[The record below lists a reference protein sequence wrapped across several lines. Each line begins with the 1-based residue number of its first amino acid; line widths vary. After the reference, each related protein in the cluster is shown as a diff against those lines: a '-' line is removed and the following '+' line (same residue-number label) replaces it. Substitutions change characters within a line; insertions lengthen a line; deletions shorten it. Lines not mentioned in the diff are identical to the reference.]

1 MTTIR
6 STMTR
11 TLTAALLLGTIAAP
25 ALAQDRGGYGGGYQG
40 GYQGGPDR
48 DGPDGGP
55 NGGPGRWDRGGGG
68 PDDRRHYDLAGRG
81 VPLLYPELRDT
92 PRGRAFVMRNF
103 DVDRNGFISP
113 REAQAAD
120 RAFDQITHGDRAHF
134 VWEDRGVAPPPPPGP
149 PVAEG
154 GWDRQGMRAYHFH
167 QNRYGA
173 MFSMGDVLFQTGSA
187 ALRPGAADRL
197 QTLAGYLH
205 AHPGQTVRIDGFTD
219 SVGSASSNVALSH
232 ARADSV
238 AHALSEMGVNPQR
251 LSLYG
256 HGESDP
262 VASNAD
268 AAGRQL
274 NRRVEV
280 TLVGQRADSFN

>member
-1 MTTIR
+1 
-6 STMTR
+6 MTR
-11 TLTAALLLGTIAAP
+11 KIIATTLTAALALGTIAAP
-25 ALAQDRGGYGGGYQG
+25 ALAQDHGGYGGGYPG
-40 GYQGGPDR
+40 GYQGDPDR
-48 DGPDGGP
+48 GDPDGGP
-55 NGGPGRWDRGGGG
+55 GHWDRGGGG

-81 VPLLYPELRDT
+81 VPLLYPELRDS

-103 DVDRNGFISP
+103 DLDRNGFISP

-120 RAFDQITHGDRAHF
+120 RAFDEMTHGDRAHF
-134 VWEDRGVAPPPPPGP
+134 AWDRGDDRGFAPPPPPP
-149 PVAEG
+149 PIAAG
-154 GWDRQGMRAYHFH
+154 GWDRDGMRAYHFH

-238 AHALSEMGVNPQR
+238 AHALAEMGVNPAR

>member
-1 MTTIR
+1 MTHKIIA
-6 STMTR
+6 R
-11 TLTAALLLGTIAAP
+11 TLTAALALGTIAAP
-25 ALAQDRGGYGGGYQG
+25 ALAQDHGGYGGGYQD
-40 GYQGGPDR
+40 GPGR
-48 DGPDGGP
+48 GGPDGGP
-55 NGGPGRWDRGGGG
+55 DGGPGHWDRGGGG

-81 VPLLYPELRDT
+81 VPLLYPELRDS

-103 DVDRNGFISP
+103 DLDRDGLIDP
-113 REAQAAD
+113 REARAAD
-120 RAFDQITHGDRAHF
+120 RAFDEMTHGDRAHF
-134 VWEDRGVAPPPPPGP
+134 AWGDHGDRGFSPPPPPGP

-238 AHALSEMGVNPQR
+238 AHALAEMGVNPAR

>member
-1 MTTIR
+1 MSNNRATK
-6 STMTR
+6 
-11 TLTAALLLGTIAAP
+11 TLAAVLLLGTIAAP
-25 ALAQDRGGYGGGYQG
+25 ALAQDHGGYRGDDQG
-40 GYQGGPDR
+40 GYQDDRGGPDR
-48 DGPDGGP
+48 
-55 NGGPGRWDRGGGG
+55 GPGHWDRGGGG
-68 PDDRRHYDLAGRG
+68 PDDRRHYDLAGPG
-81 VPLLYPELRDT
+81 VPMLYPELRDS

-103 DVDRNGFISP
+103 DLNRDGFIDP
-113 REAQAAD
+113 HEARAAD
-120 RAFDQITHGDRAHF
+120 RAFDEMTHGDRAHF
-134 VWEDRGVAPPPPPGP
+134 AWGDHGGDRGYAPPPPPP
-149 PVAEG
+149 PVAAG
-154 GWDRQGMRAYHFH
+154 GWDRDGMRAYHFH

-187 ALRPGAADRL
+187 ALRPHAADRL

-219 SVGSASSNVALSH
+219 SVGSAASNVALSH

-238 AHALSEMGVNPQR
+238 AHALAEMGVNPQR
-251 LSLYG
+251 LSLFG

>member
-1 MTTIR
+1 MSNNRATK
-6 STMTR
+6 
-11 TLTAALLLGTIAAP
+11 TLAAVLLLGTIAAP
-25 ALAQDRGGYGGGYQG
+25 ALAQDHGGYRGDDQG
-40 GYQGGPDR
+40 GYQDDR
-48 DGPDGGP
+48 GGPDGGP
-55 NGGPGRWDRGGGG
+55 GHWDRGGGG
-68 PDDRRHYDLAGRG
+68 PDDRRHYDLAGPG
-81 VPLLYPELRDT
+81 VPMLYPELRDS

-103 DVDRNGFISP
+103 DLNRDGFIDP
-113 REAQAAD
+113 HEARAAD
-120 RAFDQITHGDRAHF
+120 RAFDEMTHGDRAHF
-134 VWEDRGVAPPPPPGP
+134 AWGDHGGDRGFAPPPPLP
-149 PVAEG
+149 PVAAG
-154 GWDRQGMRAYHFH
+154 GWDRDGMRAYHFH

-187 ALRPGAADRL
+187 ALRPHAADRL

-238 AHALSEMGVNPQR
+238 AHALAEMGVNPQR
-251 LSLYG
+251 LSLFG